1 MMHLSSWFSKH
12 MIDMPDAPTNPQ
24 AFIDAMEDVFSDLRA
39 VIDLPE
45 DDLFQTE
52 AEVSN
57 WSPAEHLYHV
67 LGATAMMLKASA
79 LLAHGAVN
87 GEPAELSEEGKK
99 VFADGGIPRGVAKAP
114 DKTVPPDALSRDDLN
129 ASFARSRGKFES
141 AAEALQSGAPSDRG
155 LPHPMW
161 GVLTAPQWLEAARI
175 HCRHHLNIIDDIWSA

>member
-1 MMHLSSWFSKH
+1 MTNTS
-12 MIDMPDAPTNPQ
+12 TNPQ
-24 AFIDAMEDVFSDLRA
+24 AAVDALEEVFSDIRA

-45 DDLFQTE
+45 DELFQTE
-52 AEVSN
+52 PEVSN

-79 LLAHGAVN
+79 LLAHGAVE
-87 GEPAELSEEGKK
+87 GEPAELSAEGKK
-99 VFADGGIPRGVAKAP
+99 VFSDGGIPRGVAKAP
-114 DKTVPPDALSRDDLN
+114 DKTVPPDALSRDDLS

-141 AAEALQSGAPSDRG
+141 AAEALESGAPTDRG

-175 HCRHHLNIIDDIWSA
+175 HCRHHLDIIDDIRSA